1 VARAWLKC
9 LVASAELRNGAVT
22 YEEPVDVL
30 EVDLFQRGKS
40 FEHVLHV
47 SSKRFVNINW
57 SLPFF
62 DTRAGLDGESKL
74 RTPID
79 DEVFH

>member
-1 VARAWLKC
+1 MARAWLKC

-30 EVDLFQRGKS
+30 EVDLFQRGES

-47 SSKRFVNINW
+47 SSQRFVNINW

-62 DTRAGLDGESKL
+62 DTRTGLDSESKL
-74 RTPID
+74 RTPIN
-79 DEVFH
+79 DEVFD